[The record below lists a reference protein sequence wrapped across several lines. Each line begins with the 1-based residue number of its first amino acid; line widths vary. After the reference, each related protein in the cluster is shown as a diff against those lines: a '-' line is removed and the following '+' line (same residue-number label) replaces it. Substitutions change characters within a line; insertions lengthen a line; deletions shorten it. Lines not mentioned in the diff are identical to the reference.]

1 MKRILLIAIVG
12 SLFMGRASAQKLAA
26 EIDPLWLAMGVANA
40 GAELAV
46 GRCSTLGLSVTAFHH
61 PWVNDEGQGV
71 GLHPE
76 LRYYLSGRSMYHLF
90 VGVSGLTGTYSLHF
104 NDKHYVGSAA
114 GLGLTFGYVLP
125 INRRFNIDFHSGFGV
140 IHTQDRERGHDNLTL
155 PTKVGVTI
163 TYILQ

>member
-1 MKRILLIAIVG
+1 
-12 SLFMGRASAQKLAA
+12 
-26 EIDPLWLAMGVANA
+26 
-40 GAELAV
+40 
-46 GRCSTLGLSVTAFHH
+46 
-61 PWVNDEGQGV
+61 
-71 GLHPE
+71 
-76 LRYYLSGRSMYHLF
+76 MYHLF